1 MPKYELSK
9 NNKYYLP
16 KEDYLTALHFCLRYP
31 TWEAVLSTEPDT
43 SKAISYDGERV
54 QTSGGGDPAA
64 EMAMQRVEYARK
76 KKLVDDTIHEVAPEI
91 EKYLKLGVCY
101 GMTEWQLEDMGMP
114 CGHTMYY
121 DRRRKFY
128 WTLAQK
134 I

>member
-1 MPKYELSK
+1 MPRNELSV
-9 NNKYYLP
+9 NSKYYLP

-43 SKAISYDGERV
+43 SKAIAYDGLKV

-64 EMAMQRVEYARK
+64 EIAMERAEYGRK
-76 KKLVDDTIHEVAPEI
+76 KQLVDDTIHEAAPEI

-101 GMTEWQLEDMGMP
+101 GMTEWQLESMGMP
-114 CGHTMYY
+114 CGHNVYY
-121 DRRRKFY
+121 NLRRKFY
-128 WTLAQK
+128 WMLARR